1 MPRGV
6 PIDLIGRKF
15 SRLIV
20 IEKATMPNG
29 KCGLRCLCDCG
40 SYKNVT
46 SSNLISGDVRSCGCL
61 FREQP
66 NQLRHGHARAK
77 DHSSEYNSWCAMK
90 GRCLD
95 PKNRAYHHYG
105 GRGITICERWLVF
118 DNFLADMGQKPT
130 KLHTIDRI
138 EVNGNYEPTN
148 CKWSTRKEQRLNQRK
163 LARIEDFTIEEL
175 VAEIEKRRHDLSN

>member
-1 MPRGV
+1 
-6 PIDLIGRKF
+6 
-15 SRLIV
+15 
-20 IEKATMPNG
+20 
-29 KCGLRCLCDCG
+29 
-40 SYKNVT
+40 
-46 SSNLISGDVRSCGCL
+46 
-61 FREQP
+61 
-66 NQLRHGHARAK
+66 
-77 DHSSEYNSWCAMK
+77 MK